1 MCFICKNLQ
10 KSFKTIRSSYQDQYG
25 IEKLIYLTNHTLYQT
40 IKKFLRI
47 YMYIIYIY
55 ISYIYYI
62 YTRWRSGQKSFKTI
76 SSSYQD
82 QYGIEKLIYLTT
94 HTLYQTINCISNKQI
109 NMRIYI
115 CILYIY
121 IYIYIY
127 IIYIF
132 YIHEM
137 AAGRILGAVTLTY
150 LFISVLSLVSR
161 KKSYYMC

>member
-40 IKKFLRI
+40 LKKFLRI

-109 NMRIYI
+109 NMRIYM
-115 CILYIY
+115 YI

-127 IIYIF
+127 IIYIL

>member
-55 ISYIYYI
+55 I
-62 YTRWRSGQKSFKTI
+62 
-76 SSSYQD
+76 
-82 QYGIEKLIYLTT
+82 
-94 HTLYQTINCISNKQI
+94 
-109 NMRIYI
+109 
-115 CILYIY
+115 
-121 IYIYIY
+121 Y
-127 IIYIF
+127 IIYIL